1 MLTDTLIQQL
11 FASYPSHLG
20 TIAADYKEIQEGFSG
35 AKVLLVDVLGS
46 DGAYSGKAYAKI
58 DRSERTTAE
67 FRQHAQARQGME
79 DHIPA
84 VIHAPM
90 GPVDG
95 FSMVLYQ
102 PASEVVWGARS
113 LSRVLDDFAANR
125 LRWDEVAPQI
135 HRLTNEVLAGWQIP
149 KRLTTGRK
157 GYAPRQLLQDV
168 LNRGNDNRFDTLA
181 ERFKTHFGIQTT
193 TSMLTFL
200 ADVTPPNNAITLP
213 NPLYFALQDGL
224 LPQLTLAR
232 TPMHGDLH
240 GGNIICR
247 LGQDGR
253 LADVPPQILDTALF
267 EPQGLLFFDLAYL
280 ELNVMAR
287 CLTVKDAADWAD
299 WLAILP
305 ALTRFNIRLKGEP
318 PGMRPAATWP
328 LLKAIRDRVAGLLE
342 VLEKR
347 SASVA
352 EEYQA
357 SWWLA
362 AWAAGLSISRSSHS
376 QPWLRSAALLYAAY
390 SLESLL
396 RMWDIPLGGTPQP
409 LRWDP
414 ERLELRAGE
423 SSAPLPVAPKALGRL
438 WEVPSVSEGYLQRLD
453 ELNMA
458 RGLLLAHATTAVT
471 AVGRDNRVAIQG
483 MGGLGKTVLAAML
496 CRDEA
501 VRMAFPDG
509 IFWLTF
515 GMQPQIESLMARLA
529 SYVEGRATALSDV
542 ESLRTLLVTLLGDK
556 RCLLVLDD
564 IWDHQHVRGLLGLGP
579 QVRVLV
585 TTRKQ
590 DVVRAVDA
598 AIHTLQMLNNEDA
611 RLLLAKSSGVTLE
624 KLPKATAGI
633 LKACNGLPL
642 ALDMIGRA
650 LKGKL
655 LNRWDTMLNRLQ
667 NEELPDIPIQSA
679 DYNKGYNNLWT
690 VVHVSVAE
698 LQEDMGEAVEGC
710 YLDLAVFPDD
720 AQVPEATLVT
730 YWAAR
735 GLNVE
740 DVQDLLDSLV
750 DRALLLRETRD
761 ETLSLYKPHDLQ
773 LDYMRGRVKQ
783 SGQGPT
789 ALHERLLRAYN
800 PENRP
805 WHQVPDDH
813 YLYLRLAYHLQEL
826 GRMDELH
833 RLAVGS
839 PEWRNAK
846 FRACEGDA
854 AYADD
859 LLMLLGRY
867 KDRHPPT
874 ADEMLRIAELRA
886 AQQVIA
892 ARADRY
898 RDLDLRLLVWF
909 GRLGEALSYAHM
921 RRSSVEKFKGLLAVR
936 TALLENPRGQ
946 NPSQTAALQ
955 RVTDELLDSLRDDYG
970 TEFLKDAQTFLM
982 ALVREGQHEL
992 ARAGA
997 DSMRAP
1003 KARAGAWTQ
1012 IGSMLTK
1019 LGSSAAEQAWEC
1031 GLAAAHTLR
1040 FADERDWAL
1049 SAIAEAR
1056 AQAGQYEAAE
1066 GIARR
1071 IDQADERASALM
1083 AIAEARAQAGQYE
1096 ASQVVFSE
1104 AEDIARGIES
1114 ADERAWALRAIA
1126 EARAKTGQYEAAEG
1140 IARGIES
1147 AYERVWALS
1156 AIAEAQAQAGQYEA
1170 SQAMLSEAEGIAR
1183 EMERAYERARA
1194 LRAIAEARAKT
1205 GQYEAAEGIARG
1217 IEETGARAMAL
1228 MAIAEARAKTGQ
1240 YEAAEGI
1247 ARGIEES
1254 DMRAWALMA
1263 IAEARTQAGQY
1274 EPAEGIA
1281 RGIERADARAWA
1293 LSAIAEARAQAGQVE
1308 ASQAVFSEAEGIA
1321 RGIERAYERAR
1332 ALMAIAEAQAG
1343 QYEASQAVF
1352 SEAESIARGIEETVA
1367 RAMALM
1373 AIAEAR
1379 AKTGQY
1385 EASQAV
1391 FSEVEGIARGIES
1404 AYERASAL
1412 SAIAEA
1418 RAKTGQY
1425 EAAEGIARGIDQ
1437 ADARASALRA
1447 IAEARAQTGQYE
1459 ASQAVF

>member
-35 AKVLLVDVLGS
+35 AKVLLVDILGS

-90 GPVDG
+90 GHVDG

-135 HRLTNEVLAGWQIP
+135 RRLTSEVLAGWQIP

-193 TSMLTFL
+193 TSLLTFL

-253 LADVPPQILDTALF
+253 LADVAPQMLDTALF

-287 CLTVKDAADWAD
+287 CLTVKDTADWAD

-305 ALTRFNIRLKGEP
+305 AMTRFDIRLKGEP

-328 LLKAIRDRVAGLLE
+328 LLKAIRDRVADLLE

-423 SSAPLPVAPKALGRL
+423 SSAPLPVAPKVLGRL

-453 ELNMA
+453 ELTTA

-542 ESLRTLLVTLLGDK
+542 ESLRTLLVTLLGEK

-720 AQVPEATLVT
+720 AQVPESTLVT

-761 ETLSLYKPHDLQ
+761 ENLSLYKPHDLQ

-783 SGQGPT
+783 SGQGLT

-859 LLMLLGRY
+859 LLLLLGRY

-898 RDLDLRLLVWF
+898 TDLDLRLLVWY
-909 GRLGEALSYAHM
+909 GRLGEALSYARM
-921 RRSSVEKFKGLLAVR
+921 RRSSATRFKGLLAVR

-946 NPSQTAALQ
+946 NPSEAAAIK
-955 RVTDELLDSLRDDYG
+955 RITDELLDSLRDDYG
-970 TEFLKDAQTFLM
+970 TEFLEDAQTFLL
-982 ALVREGQHEL
+982 ALVQEGQIE
-992 ARAGA
+992 AVRAGA
-997 DSMRAP
+997 ESMRAAE
-1003 KARAGAWTQ
+1003 ARAGAWTQ
-1012 IGSMLTK
+1012 IGSVLTK
-1019 LGSSAAEQAWEC
+1019 LASDAAEQAWEYS
-1031 GLAAAHTLR
+1031 LAAAHTLR
-1040 FADERDWAL
+1040 FEGARASAL
-1049 SAIAEAR
+1049 RAIAEARAQAGQVEAAEGIARGIDQAYARASALRAIAEAR

-1066 GIARR
+1066 GIARG
-1071 IDQADERASALM
+1071 IDQAYERASALM
-1083 AIAEARAQAGQYE
+1083 AIAAARAEAGQP
-1096 ASQVVFSE
+1096 
-1104 AEDIARGIES
+1104 
-1114 ADERAWALRAIA
+1114 ERAFEVLGSRELSEFVSALVSWGPGFEAIA
-1126 EARAKTGQYEAAEG
+1126 EDLSVEVLRVTLPILAWEQEKWLPTAQVLAPRFPQGYALVIGVGQT
-1140 IARGIES
+1140 RDP
-1147 AYERVWALS
+1147 ALS
-1156 AIAEAQAQAGQYEA
+1156 LALTAG
-1170 SQAMLSEAEGIAR
+1170 
-1183 EMERAYERARA
+1183 
-1194 LRAIAEARAKT
+1194 
-1205 GQYEAAEGIARG
+1205 
-1217 IEETGARAMAL
+1217 
-1228 MAIAEARAKTGQ
+1228 
-1240 YEAAEGI
+1240 
-1247 ARGIEES
+1247 
-1254 DMRAWALMA
+1254 
-1263 IAEARTQAGQY
+1263 
-1274 EPAEGIA
+1274 
-1281 RGIERADARAWA
+1281 DARAISRFLRREAGYGAVRLLTDAQATGDSIRDGMRWLAQQAAEHPEASVIIYYSGHGARLVDGRVFLIPHDTDRRDIAGTA
-1293 LSAIAEARAQAGQVE
+1293 LSMSEFEDLLGDIQSQHLSVFLDCCHAGDAALTKDSLGIQFVVPDVHQMRNSRGRVLM
-1308 ASQAVFSEAEGIA
+1308 ASCGEHQYSHILPGHDHSLFTEVLLEQLRQPGEVDLLALWQKLSPEVKQ
-1321 RGIERAYERAR
+1321 RAR
-1332 ALMAIAEAQAG
+1332 EVGKVQTPELN
-1343 QYEASQAVF
+1343 AVGY
-1352 SEAESIARGIEETVA
+1352 RGVVLTVNPKA
-1367 RAMALM
+1367 
-1373 AIAEAR
+1373 
-1379 AKTGQY
+1379 
-1385 EASQAV
+1385 
-1391 FSEVEGIARGIES
+1391 
-1404 AYERASAL
+1404 
-1412 SAIAEA
+1412 
-1418 RAKTGQY
+1418 
-1425 EAAEGIARGIDQ
+1425 
-1437 ADARASALRA
+1437 
-1447 IAEARAQTGQYE
+1447 
-1459 ASQAVF
+1459 